1 MEQLCDRYLDTLR
14 VERNLSEHTIEAYAR
29 DLAVMRQGLGV
40 SAIADVR
47 AVHVTRWLRGLAVRG
62 KAPSSQARAL
72 SAARQ
77 FFAFCVREGVISVNP
92 VLEITGPKRRRPLPV
107 VPSRVEME
115 RLVEAP
121 PAHGARFL
129 RDRAMLELLYA
140 AGLRASELCRLRLD
154 ELHVQMG
161 VVRPTG
167 KGSKERVVPVGRP
180 ALAALQAYLA
190 SGRPL
195 LLKGRPSDFVFIGNS
210 GQPLSRMA
218 LFKIVRRYAKVAGI
232 ARKLSPHKLRHAFA
246 THLLQGGADLRAV
259 QEMLGHADISTTE
272 IYTHVEGEQL
282 RAAVNRHH
290 PLGAGARRTGRAKAG
305 VNQGKQQALA
315 RVDGSHRDE

>member
-1 MEQLCDRYLDTLR
+1 MVHVEELCERYLDMLR

-29 DLAVMRQGLGV
+29 DLAVMRAAVGV
-40 SAIADVR
+40 SAVADVR
-47 AVHVTRWLRGLAVRG
+47 PVHIARWLRGLAASG
-62 KAPSSQARAL
+62 KSPASQARAL

-77 FFAFCVREGVISVNP
+77 FFAFCVRDGVIAVNP
-92 VLEITGPKRRRPLPV
+92 VLEIIGPKRRRPLPV
-107 VPSRVEME
+107 VPSRAEMG

-121 PAHGARFL
+121 PGNGARFV

-140 AGLRASELCRLRLD
+140 AGLRASELCKLRLD
-154 ELHVQMG
+154 ELHLQMG

-167 KGSKERVVPVGRP
+167 KGSKERVVPVGKP
-180 ALAALQAYLA
+180 ALAALQEYLG
-190 SGRPL
+190 SGRAR

-210 GQPLSRMA
+210 GKPLSRMA

-232 ARKLSPHKLRHAFA
+232 TRKLSPHKLRHAFA

-290 PLGAGARRTGRAKAG
+290 PLGRGAKRE
-305 VNQGKQQALA
+305 A
-315 RVDGSHRDE
+315 R